1 MERRIELDAARGVML
16 VWMTLTHLPT
26 MISTY
31 SNQPFGFVSGAEGF
45 IFLSAL
51 FTGRIYFLLAERESY
66 RVMAGQLWMRTVRLY
81 IYHVLLLGFAF
92 LVVAHLAAGGTRPAL
107 HNLLDFYFA
116 APQQAL
122 IDGALLIYRPP
133 LLDILP
139 MYITFLVLTPVIL
152 RIARKAGWK
161 LILTAG
167 FMLWL
172 SAQFGL
178 RQMLYDFGTRA
189 LGLTIPL
196 SATGS
201 FDLFAWQFMWLIGL
215 YCGVR
220 WAKNELPV
228 EEWANRML
236 IPAMFIVPALF
247 AMRYAVGR
255 GLELG
260 IFEVSFD
267 KWHLGIV
274 RIIDFAAVAALLIRF
289 QSVVKPLAI
298 RPLVLMGQASLQ
310 VFCAHLL
317 FCFLG
322 LAILGDAPVVNGWHE
337 AALVTAT
344 LSGMFLTA
352 RAFSRKD
359 SKTMKSHS
367 WPDQATGRPL
377 PQFGD

>member
-1 MERRIELDAARGVML
+1 MERRIELDAARGLML

-81 IYHVLLLGFAF
+81 VYHVMLLGFAF

-152 RIARKAGWK
+152 TIARKTGWK
-161 LILTAG
+161 LILTGG
-167 FMLWL
+167 FMIWL

-178 RQMLYDFGTRA
+178 RQTLYDFGTRA

-201 FDLFAWQFMWLIGL
+201 FDLFAWQFMWMIGL

-220 WAKNELPV
+220 WAKDELPV
-228 EEWANRML
+228 EEWAKRML

-260 IFEVSFD
+260 ILEVSFD

-274 RIIDFAAVAALLIRF
+274 RIVDFAAVAALLIRF

-344 LSGMFLTA
+344 LLGMFLTA
-352 RAFSRKD
+352 KAFSRKD
-359 SKTMKSHS
+359 SKTMKSHP
-367 WPDQATGRPL
+367 WPDQAAGRPL

>member
-1 MERRIELDAARGVML
+1 MERRIELDAARGLML

-81 IYHVLLLGFAF
+81 VYHVMLLGFAF

-139 MYITFLVLTPVIL
+139 MYITFRVLTPVIL
-152 RIARKAGWK
+152 TIARKTGWK
-161 LILTAG
+161 LILTGG
-167 FMLWL
+167 FMIWL

-178 RQMLYDFGTRA
+178 RQTLYDFGTRA

-201 FDLFAWQFMWLIGL
+201 FDLFAWQFMWMIGL

-220 WAKNELPV
+220 WAKDELPV
-228 EEWANRML
+228 EEWAKRML

-260 IFEVSFD
+260 ILEVSFD

-274 RIIDFAAVAALLIRF
+274 RIVDFAAVAALLIRF

-344 LSGMFLTA
+344 LLGMFLTA
-352 RAFSRKD
+352 KAFSRKD
-359 SKTMKSHS
+359 SKTMKSHP
-367 WPDQATGRPL
+367 WPDQAAGRPL

>member
-1 MERRIELDAARGVML
+1 ML

-81 IYHVLLLGFAF
+81 IYHVMLLGFAF

-139 MYITFLVLTPVIL
+139 MYITFLALTPVIL

-167 FMLWL
+167 FILWL

-201 FDLFAWQFMWLIGL
+201 FDLFAWQFMWMIGL

-228 EEWANRML
+228 EGWAKRML
-236 IPAMFIVPALF
+236 IPAMFIVPALV

-274 RIIDFAAVAALLIRF
+274 RIVDFAAVAALLIRF

-344 LSGMFLTA
+344 LLGMFLTA
-352 RAFSRKD
+352 KAFSRKD
-359 SKTMKSHS
+359 SKTMKSHA

>member
-1 MERRIELDAARGVML
+1 MERRIELDAARGLML

-81 IYHVLLLGFAF
+81 VYHVMLLGFAF

-152 RIARKAGWK
+152 TIARKTGWK
-161 LILTAG
+161 LILTGG
-167 FMLWL
+167 FMIWL

-178 RQMLYDFGTRA
+178 RQTLYDFGTRA

-201 FDLFAWQFMWLIGL
+201 FDLFAWQFMWMIGL

-220 WAKNELPV
+220 WAKDELPV
-228 EEWANRML
+228 EEWAKRML

-260 IFEVSFD
+260 ILEVSFD

-274 RIIDFAAVAALLIRF
+274 RIVDFAAVAALLIRF

-344 LSGMFLTA
+344 LLGMFLTA
-352 RAFSRKD
+352 KAFSRKD
-359 SKTMKSHS
+359 SKTMKSHP

>member
-1 MERRIELDAARGVML
+1 MQRRVELDAARGVML

-81 IYHVLLLGFAF
+81 IYHVMLLGFAF

-116 APQQAL
+116 APRQAL

-139 MYITFLVLTPVIL
+139 MYITFLVLTPVL
-152 RIARKAGWK
+152 LTIARKAGWK

-178 RQMLYDFGTRA
+178 RQTLYDFGTRA

-220 WAKNELPV
+220 WAKNELPI
-228 EEWANRML
+228 EEWAKRML

-260 IFEVSFD
+260 TFEVSFD

-274 RIIDFAAVAALLIRF
+274 RIVDFAAVAALLIRF
-289 QSVVKPLAI
+289 QSLVKPLAI

-322 LAILGDAPVVNGWHE
+322 LAILGDAPAVNGWHE

-344 LSGMFLTA
+344 LLGMFLTA
-352 RAFSRKD
+352 KAFSRKD
-359 SKTMKSHS
+359 SKTLKSHS